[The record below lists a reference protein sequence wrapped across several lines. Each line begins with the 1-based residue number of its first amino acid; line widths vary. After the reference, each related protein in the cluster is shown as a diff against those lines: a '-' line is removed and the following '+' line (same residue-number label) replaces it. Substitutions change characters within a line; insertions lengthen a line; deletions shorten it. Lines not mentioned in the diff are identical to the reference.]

1 MKEKIC
7 PACGGTVKSEEA
19 KFCPLCG
26 AALPELPEMQTVPA
40 LEERLKERYA
50 AYNDWVTSIRAKE
63 SGGRKLLNLISNSGP
78 FKNSEEH
85 MKFFDEAK
93 ALSEELLAHYQATPG
108 AGDLCG
114 LLRFTLVGCHSEAH
128 KDADWMFLA
137 AEQLYLPLLTL
148 LSREEA
154 AVLLPEY
161 QALRKKQKGFAFQTK
176 ILNTLKTMGK

>member
-1 MKEKIC
+1 MKERIC

-26 AALPELPEMQTVPA
+26 AALTELPESQIVQA
-40 LEERLKERYA
+40 LEEELRARYA
-50 AYNDWVTSIRAKE
+50 AYDGWVKSVRAKE
-63 SGGRKLLNLISNSGP
+63 SAGRKLLNLISSSSS

-93 ALSEELLAHYQATPG
+93 ALSEELLAHYQSESGTG
-108 AGDLCG
+108 GLSS
-114 LLRFTLVGCHSEAH
+114 LLRFTLVDCHSEAH

-137 AEQLYLPLLTL
+137 AEQLYLPFLTL

-154 AVLLPEY
+154 AVLLTAY
-161 QALRKKQKGFAFQTK
+161 QALRKKQKGFEFQTK
-176 ILNTLKTMGK
+176 ILNTLKIMG